1 MKFDSGKVFQNLM
14 VSKQNSSEN
23 NCLVNNID
31 IPTNISNFNKFSIS
45 SDIKYPPANIKNNLK
60 TAEVDDDEWDFLKND
75 TNFKN

>member
-1 MKFDSGKVFQNLM
+1 M
-14 VSKQNSSEN
+14 
-23 NCLVNNID
+23 NNID